1 MSPIKELHNEISDNW
16 SEKPGDIM
24 QLEDQKMP
32 RHSHLSPEDQA
43 WLDSFPDDRKK
54 AVVRKIDVRLV
65 PLLAILYLFSFIDR
79 ANIGNAKIEGLE
91 DDLKITP
98 SQYNIAL
105 SVFFVPYVVLEVP
118 SNYLLTK
125 FKRPSV
131 YIGGIIVAWG
141 IVMALM
147 GIVQNFS
154 GLVASRFMLGVAE
167 AGFFPGAVYIISQ
180 WYMPNEVQTRIA
192 IFYSASALAGAL
204 SGLLAFGITR
214 MDGVGNLEGW
224 RWIFL
229 LEGIATVIAGVICF
243 FCLIDNAES
252 STWLDAEEKRF
263 LSLRRIAV
271 MGDQTA
277 KHAETM
283 SKRAKWSVLKS
294 VLCDW
299 QVYLQSIIYISAT
312 MPNYGLK
319 FTMPQIIKNMGYTSA
334 NAQLLTIPPYCVGAI
349 SAFLSAVFA
358 DRLKWRMPFI
368 VGAQTIVLIAFSI
381 LFSKAADIRDNIG
394 LCYFGVV
401 LACVGLYPITPGA
414 NAWTVNNL
422 AGRTKAAM
430 GIAYMIAIGNS
441 GGIPGSYIY
450 IQSEAPEYPTG
461 FGVSLAAA
469 GAGILSA
476 VTLEV
481 TYRSIN
487 KRRSR
492 MSAEEVYGKYSVE
505 ELEAMGDR
513 SPLFRYTL

>member
-1 MSPIKELHNEISDNW
+1 MSPIKQRQHEISDSW
-16 SEKPGDIM
+16 SEKPGDIV

-32 RHSHLSPEDQA
+32 RHSHLSLEDEA
-43 WLDSFPDDRKK
+43 WLANFPETRKK
-54 AVVRKIDVRLV
+54 EVVRKIDIRLV

-91 DDLKITP
+91 DDLGITP
-98 SQYNIAL
+98 QQYNIAL

-118 SNYLLTK
+118 SNYILTK

-131 YIGGIIVAWG
+131 YIAAIIVAWG
-141 IVMALM
+141 IVMTLM
-147 GIVQNFS
+147 GIVRNFS
-154 GLVASRFMLGVAE
+154 GLIASRFMLGVAE

-180 WYMPNEVQTRIA
+180 WYMPNEIQTRIA

-204 SGLLAFGITR
+204 SGLLAFGIAR

-229 LEGIATVIAGVICF
+229 LEGIATVIAGVVCY
-243 FCLIDNAES
+243 FCLIDDAES
-252 STWLDAEEKRF
+252 SPWLDADEKRF
-263 LSLRRIAV
+263 LALRRIAV
-271 MGDQTA
+271 MGDQSA
-277 KHAETM
+277 KHAEAEG
-283 SKRAKWSVLKS
+283 KKVEWSTLRS

-299 QVYLQSIIYISAT
+299 QVYLQAIIYISAT

-334 NAQLLTIPPYCVGAI
+334 NAQLLTIPPYCVGAV

-368 VGAQTIVLIAFSI
+368 AGAQTLVLIAFSI
-381 LFSKAADIRDNIG
+381 LFAKAADIKNNIA

-450 IQSEAPEYPTG
+450 LQREAPRYPTG
-461 FGVSLAAA
+461 FGVSLAVA

-476 VTLEV
+476 VTLEIAY
-481 TYRSIN
+481 TTIN
-487 KRRSR
+487 KRRAR

>member
-1 MSPIKELHNEISDNW
+1 MIT
-16 SEKPGDIM
+16 
-24 QLEDQKMP
+24 
-32 RHSHLSPEDQA
+32 
-43 WLDSFPDDRKK
+43 DSCR
-54 AVVRKIDVRLV
+54 
-65 PLLAILYLFSFIDR
+65 
-79 ANIGNAKIEGLE
+79 
-91 DDLKITP
+91 
-98 SQYNIAL
+98 
-105 SVFFVPYVVLEVP
+105 
-118 SNYLLTK
+118 
-125 FKRPSV
+125 
-131 YIGGIIVAWG
+131 
-141 IVMALM
+141 
-147 GIVQNFS
+147 
-154 GLVASRFMLGVAE
+154 LGVAE

-180 WYMPNEVQTRIA
+180 WYMPNEIQTRIA

-204 SGLLAFGITR
+204 SGLLAFGIAR

-229 LEGIATVIAGVICF
+229 LEGIATVIAGVVCF
-243 FCLIDNAES
+243 FCLIDDAES
-252 STWLDAEEKRF
+252 SAWLDADEKRY

-271 MGDQTA
+271 MGDQSA

-334 NAQLLTIPPYCVGAI
+334 KAQLLTIPPYCVGAI

-381 LFSKAADIRDNIG
+381 LFAKAADIKDNIG

-401 LACVGLYPITPGA
+401 LACIGLYPITPGA

-450 IQSEAPEYPTG
+450 IQSEAPKYPTG

-487 KRRSR
+487 QRRSK